1 MKVQAIQGREER
13 QRRRE
18 ARRKRREERRE
29 RGDAW
34 WQKLGAAA
42 KKVAPPLVA
51 ARAAMLAL
59 VSANFNGLADK
70 MARANPE
77 RARDKWE
84 AMGGEWDKMEAAIR
98 KGGGTVQGIGFVP
111 LVLPTIL
118 SLNAGGAPVAP
129 GAPAAK
135 GGGLA
140 ALWKIATP
148 ILAPILKLLG
158 IDLAPVAPTMRQ
170 MADDVAAAGGN
181 ADGFELED
189 RAQPSRSGGGANTA
203 LLLGGVVVAALLL
216 SGKRK

>member
-51 ARAAMLAL
+51 ARAAVLSL

-70 MARANPE
+70 MARAEPG

-84 AMGGEWDKMEAAIR
+84 AFGGEWSKMEQAIR

-111 LVLPTIL
+111 LVLPGIVAL
-118 SLNAGGAPVAP
+118 ANSGAPVTP
-129 GAPAAK
+129 GSPPAK
-135 GGGLA
+135 EGLRG
-140 ALWKIATP
+140 LWKIALP

-170 MADDVAAAGGN
+170 IADDVAQAGGN
-181 ADGFELED
+181 ADNIDAGI
-189 RAQPSRSGGGANTA
+189 PPVRSSAGGMGNTA
-203 LLLGGVVVAALLL
+203 LILGGVVVAAVLL
-216 SGKRK
+216 SGKKK

>member
-18 ARRKRREERRE
+18 ARRQRREERRE

-59 VSANFNGLADK
+59 VSTNFNGLADK
-70 MARANPE
+70 MASAQPD

-84 AMGGEWDKMEAAIR
+84 SFGGEWSKMEQAIR
-98 KGGGTVQGIGFVP
+98 KGRGSVQGIGVVP
-111 LVLPTIL
+111 LVLPSIVAL
-118 SLNAGGAPVAP
+118 ANSGAPVTP
-129 GAPAAK
+129 GAPPAK
-135 GGGLA
+135 QGLGG
-140 ALWKIATP
+140 LWKIALP

-170 MADDVAAAGGN
+170 LADDAEAAGGDVDQFD
-181 ADGFELED
+181 AGV
-189 RAQPSRSGGGANTA
+189 PPVRSGGGAGMGNTA
-203 LLLGGVVVAALLL
+203 LLLGGVVVAAVLL